1 MDLFVISVV
10 AIVFFL
16 ILGLAAN
23 ALKKRGASSDY
34 PYQYQLQKALFTP
47 AERSFYGV
55 LKQAVGDQYDVF
67 GKVRV
72 ADVLTPK
79 RGMNRSDWQRAFNK
93 ISARHFDFVLCDKAS
108 LAVQVVIELDD
119 SSHNKTNRIERDE
132 FVNKAAE
139 GAGLRIIRF
148 PAKATYTIQAIQD
161 TVLPSSASGTQH
173 DVPAADVLADEVP
186 KPQMGINALDVP
198 EAVNQMKKHRIAAR
212 NRNYAAKYQR
222 PED

>member
-1 MDLFVISVV
+1 MDLFVINVV

-23 ALKKRGASSDY
+23 ALKKRGARLDY
-34 PYQYQLQKALFTP
+34 PYQYQLQALFTP

-55 LKQAVGDQYDVF
+55 LKQAVGDQYDIF

-79 RGMNRSDWQRAFNK
+79 RGMNRSEWQRAFNK

-108 LAVQVVIELDD
+108 LTVQVIGTDD

-139 GAGLRIIRF
+139 GIVWHYPVSGQSD
-148 PAKATYTIQAIQD
+148 YTIQAIQD
-161 TVLPSSASGTQH
+161 TVLPHQQ
-173 DVPAADVLADEVP
+173 AAHNVTFLSLMFSQMRFPSLKWVSMP
-186 KPQMGINALDVP
+186 STCQKP
-198 EAVNQMKKHRIAAR
+198 
-212 NRNYAAKYQR
+212 
-222 PED
+222 

>member
-1 MDLFVISVV
+1 MDLLVISVV
-10 AIVFFL
+10 AVVFFL
-16 ILGLAAN
+16 ILGLVAN
-23 ALKKRGASSDY
+23 TLKKRGAPSDHH
-34 PYQYQLQKALFTP
+34 YQLQKALFTP

-55 LKQAVGDQYDVF
+55 LKQAVGDQYDIL

-93 ISARHFDFVLCDKAS
+93 ISAKHFDFVLCDKAS
-108 LAVQVVIELDD
+108 LAVQAVIELDD
-119 SSHNKTNRIERDE
+119 SSHNKASRIERDE

-161 TVLPSSASGTQH
+161 VVLPPSASSTQH
-173 DVPAADVLADEVP
+173 EDPAAAAPEVP
-186 KPQMGINALDVP
+186 KPQMGINDFDVP
-198 EAVNQMKKHRIAAR
+198 ETVNQMKKHRIAAR

-222 PED
+222 PKE